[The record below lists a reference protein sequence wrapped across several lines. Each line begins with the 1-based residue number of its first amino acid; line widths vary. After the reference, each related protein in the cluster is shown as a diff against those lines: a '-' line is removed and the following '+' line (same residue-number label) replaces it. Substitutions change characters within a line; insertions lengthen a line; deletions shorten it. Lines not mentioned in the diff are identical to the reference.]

1 MMRKF
6 SSSTFT
12 LVLTITLALLLTLI
26 PHEIATAKEG
36 KNPYGTG
43 TIDPAAPNE
52 VILTITKGSRKVEF
66 AYPRLQK
73 LKLSTITI
81 YEPFLK
87 KRQSFSVVP
96 LKTLFVFAGI
106 SGKDHVKTTALND
119 YTFAETAENFI
130 SAGAYLAIK
139 VNGQPI
145 GYDQG
150 GPIRLI
156 FSDKSKWSKNL
167 DAWNWSLA
175 SISVR

>member
-1 MMRKF
+1 MKK
-6 SSSTFT
+6 S
-12 LVLTITLALLLTLI
+12 LGVILALALTLALNCSPI
-26 PHEIATAKEG
+26 GVANAVES

-52 VILTITKGSRKVEF
+52 VILTIRKGSKKVEF
-66 AYPRLQK
+66 AFPRLQK
-73 LKLSTITI
+73 MKQSKISI

-87 KRQSFSVVP
+87 KRQSFSVIP
-96 LKTLFVFAGI
+96 LKSLFNLAGI
-106 SGKDHVKTTALND
+106 AGKDRVKTMALND
-119 YTFAETAENFI
+119 YVFTETAESFI
-130 SAGAYLAIK
+130 AADAYLAIK

-167 DAWNWSLA
+167 DAWNWSLV
-175 SISVR
+175 SISVK

>member
-1 MMRKF
+1 MKK
-6 SSSTFT
+6 SPGKTLEITLIAALT
-12 LVLTITLALLLTLI
+12 LVLLLA
-26 PHEIATAKEG
+26 PVGVASAKES

-43 TIDPAAPNE
+43 NVDPAAPNE
-52 VILTITKGSRKVEF
+52 VILTITKGSKKVEF

-73 LKLSTITI
+73 LKQSTITI

-87 KRQSFSVVP
+87 KRQSFTVIP
-96 LKTLFVFAGI
+96 LKNLFNLAGI
-106 SGKDHVKTTALND
+106 SGKDRVKTLALND
-119 YTFAETAENFI
+119 YLFTESAENFI
-130 SAGAYLAIK
+130 SANTYLAIK

-167 DAWNWSLA
+167 DAWNWSLV
-175 SISVR
+175 SISVK

>member
-1 MMRKF
+1 MRKLTG
-6 SSSTFT
+6 ST
-12 LVLTITLALLLTLI
+12 LTLASTCALALALTLN
-26 PHEIATAKEG
+26 PLHIASAKEG

-52 VILTITKGSRKVEF
+52 VILTITKGLRKVEF

-87 KRQSFSVVP
+87 KRQSFSVIP
-96 LKTLFVFAGI
+96 LKTLFAFAGI
-106 SGKDHVKTTALND
+106 SGKDQVKTTALND
-119 YTFAETAENFI
+119 YIFAESAENFI

>member
-1 MMRKF
+1 MRKLTG
-6 SSSTFT
+6 STLT
-12 LVLTITLALLLTLI
+12 LVTTCALALALTLN
-26 PHEIATAKEG
+26 PLHIASAKEG

-52 VILTITKGSRKVEF
+52 VILTITKGSRVVEF

-87 KRQSFSVVP
+87 KRQSFSVIP
-96 LKTLFVFAGI
+96 LKTLFAFAGI
-106 SGKDHVKTTALND
+106 SGKDQVKTTALND
-119 YTFAETAENFI
+119 YIFVESAENFV

-139 VNGQPI
+139 INGQPI

>member
-1 MMRKF
+1 MKK
-6 SSSTFT
+6 SPGKTLEITLIAALT
-12 LVLTITLALLLTLI
+12 LVLLLA
-26 PHEIATAKEG
+26 PVGVASAKES

-43 TIDPAAPNE
+43 NVDPAAPNE
-52 VILTITKGSRKVEF
+52 VILTITKGSKKVEF

-73 LKLSTITI
+73 LKQSTITI

-87 KRQSFSVVP
+87 KRQSFTVIP
-96 LKTLFVFAGI
+96 LKNLFNLAGI
-106 SGKDHVKTTALND
+106 SGKDRVKTLALND
-119 YTFAETAENFI
+119 YLFTETAENFI
-130 SAGAYLAIK
+130 SANTYLAIK

-167 DAWNWSLA
+167 DAWNWSLV
-175 SISVR
+175 SISVK

>member
-1 MMRKF
+1 MKKSLR
-6 SSSTFT
+6 
-12 LVLTITLALLLTLI
+12 VTLAIALIFGLTYTPI
-26 PHEIATAKEG
+26 GVAKAVES

-52 VILTITKGSRKVEF
+52 VILTITKGSKKVEF
-66 AYPRLQK
+66 AFPRLQK
-73 LKLSTITI
+73 MKQGNISI

-87 KRQSFSVVP
+87 KRQSFSVIP
-96 LKTLFVFAGI
+96 LKNLFNLAGI
-106 SGKDHVKTTALND
+106 AGKDRVKTAALND
-119 YTFAETAENFI
+119 YVFTETAENFI
-130 SAGAYLAIK
+130 AADAYLAIK

-167 DAWNWSLA
+167 DAWNWSLV
-175 SISVR
+175 SISVK

>member
-1 MMRKF
+1 MSKLR
-6 SSSTFT
+6 SSALT
-12 LVLTITLALLLTLI
+12 LAMSFTLALGLTLI
-26 PHEIATAKEG
+26 PHQIASAKEG

-87 KRQSFSVVP
+87 KRQSFSVIP
-96 LKTLFVFAGI
+96 LKTLFAFAGI
-106 SGKDHVKTTALND
+106 SGKDRVKTIALND
-119 YTFAETAENFI
+119 YTFAESAENFI
-130 SAGAYLAIK
+130 SANTYLAIK
-139 VNGQPI
+139 VDGQPI
-145 GYDQG
+145 GYDQD

>member
-1 MMRKF
+1 MKK
-6 SSSTFT
+6 S
-12 LVLTITLALLLTLI
+12 LGITIALALTLGLTCTPI
-26 PHEIATAKEG
+26 GVANAKES

-66 AYPRLQK
+66 AFPRLQK
-73 LKLSTITI
+73 MKQSKISI

-87 KRQSFSVVP
+87 KRQSFSVIP
-96 LKTLFVFAGI
+96 LKSLFNLAGI
-106 SGKDHVKTTALND
+106 AGKDRVKTMALND
-119 YTFAETAENFI
+119 YVFTETAESFI
-130 SAGAYLAIK
+130 AADAYLAIK

-167 DAWNWSLA
+167 DAWNWSLV
-175 SISVR
+175 SISVK

>member
-1 MMRKF
+1 MKRLLRI
-6 SSSTFT
+6 T
-12 LVLTITLALLLTLI
+12 LTIALTFGLI
-26 PHEIATAKEG
+26 YTPIGVASAKES

-43 TIDPAAPNE
+43 LIDPAAPNE

-73 LKLSTITI
+73 LKQKTISI

-87 KRQSFSVVP
+87 KRQSFSVIP
-96 LKTLFVFAGI
+96 LKNLFTLAGI
-106 SGKDHVKTTALND
+106 SAKDIVKTTALND
-119 YTFAETAENFI
+119 YLFTESAKNFV
-130 SAGAYLAIK
+130 AADAYLAIK

-156 FSDKSKWSKNL
+156 YSDKSNWSKNL
-167 DAWNWSLA
+167 DAWNWSLVT
-175 SISVR
+175 ISVK

>member
-1 MMRKF
+1 MKK
-6 SSSTFT
+6 S
-12 LVLTITLALLLTLI
+12 LEVTLALALTLSLTCAPI
-26 PHEIATAKEG
+26 GIANAKES

-52 VILTITKGSRKVEF
+52 VILTISKGSRKVEF

-73 LKLSTITI
+73 MKQSNISI

-87 KRQSFSVVP
+87 KRQSFSVIP
-96 LKTLFVFAGI
+96 LKNLFNLAGI
-106 SGKDHVKTTALND
+106 AGKDRVKTMALND
-119 YTFAETAENFI
+119 YVFTETAENFI
-130 SAGAYLAIK
+130 DAEAYLAIK

-167 DAWNWSLA
+167 DAWNWSLV
-175 SISVR
+175 SISVK

>member
-1 MMRKF
+1 MKK
-6 SSSTFT
+6 SLVIT
-12 LVLTITLALLLTLI
+12 LTAALTLALLLTPI
-26 PHEIATAKEG
+26 GVASAKES

-43 TIDPAAPNE
+43 NIDPAAPNE
-52 VILTITKGSRKVEF
+52 VILTITKGSKRVEF

-73 LKLSTITI
+73 LKQSTITI

-87 KRQSFSVVP
+87 KRQSFSVIP
-96 LKTLFVFAGI
+96 LKNLFNLAGI
-106 SGKDHVKTTALND
+106 SGKDRVKTTALND
-119 YTFAETAENFI
+119 YTFAESAENFI
-130 SAGAYLAIK
+130 SANTYLAIK
-139 VNGQPI
+139 VDGQPI